1 MQNIDSPT
9 VATRDSQLLVVRSA
23 KLLLSNLVQ
32 CSLDL
37 KPIYV
42 DSDCGVVVVSDPE
55 VGGLAFLVIR
65 VLEQLNCHRS
75 TF

>member
-1 MQNIDSPT
+1 MHNIDSQT

-37 KPIYV
+37 KPICV
-42 DSDCGVVVVSDPE
+42 DREFGVVVVSDPE

-65 VLEQLNCHRS
+65 VLEQ
-75 TF
+75 